1 MDELNQES
9 SAGERKSDPV
19 EEPNKAPFPDAS
31 EILLVVEQ
39 ERDDY
44 KDRMQRAQ
52 AEFVNFKRR
61 NADEKVEIVKK
72 EKVRVVST
80 LLPVLD
86 DFELAM
92 NQPERLIADP
102 TWAAGIELI
111 YRKLESILSSQ
122 GVSALTISGG
132 DTFDPLLHEGITYQT
147 YPEYT
152 EGQIVQVLRSG
163 YTLDGK
169 LLRAAQVSVA
179 HTSNPEI
186 ESNIEDSE

>member
-9 SAGERKSDPV
+9 STEEHKSDPV

-111 YRKLESILSSQ
+111 YRKLESILSNQ
-122 GVSALTISGG
+122 GVSALTISEGAI
-132 DTFDPLLHEGITYQT
+132 FDPLLHEGITYQT
-147 YPEYT
+147 YPKYT
-152 EGQIVQVLRSG
+152 EGQIVQVLRRG
-163 YTLDGK
+163 YTLDDK

-179 HTSNPEI
+179 HTPNPEI
-186 ESNIEDSE
+186 ESNIEDRE